1 MNGRY
6 SVQRRETPRLAP
18 RAHNFSDP
26 DAQHNAD
33 LVPAPSCDKPK
44 LSPNASESH
53 AEAALTSLSGRSRPQ
68 ARSDPRR
75 SLRCTWR
82 RSRRSRRSVEP
93 EPRSRQGPAPRPART
108 PALPPAAGGRGRFGS
123 GSPRT
128 YSESS
133 SERRRNRRAARR
145 RGPH

>member
-1 MNGRY
+1 MAGTASSAGKRQDC
-6 SVQRRETPRLAP
+6 S

-33 LVPAPSCDKPK
+33 LVPASCDKPK

-53 AEAALTSLSGRSRPQ
+53 AEAASLSLSGRSRPQ

-93 EPRSRQGPAPRPART
+93 EPRPWQASAPRPART

-133 SERRRNRRAARR
+133 LKRRRNRRAARR
-145 RGPH
+145 GPH